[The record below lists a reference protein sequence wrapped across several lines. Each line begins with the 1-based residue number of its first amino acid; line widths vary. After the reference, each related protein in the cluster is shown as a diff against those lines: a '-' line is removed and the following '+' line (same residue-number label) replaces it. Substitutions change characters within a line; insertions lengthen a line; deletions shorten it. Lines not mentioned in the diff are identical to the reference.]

1 MFGLAVRIRVRVSFR
16 RIVRFS
22 GPVARQAM
30 EAETGHMK
38 TDGRFKRCTLKGT
51 VGDAVFAVLCA
62 CGRNIRKLLT
72 HPRAWPVW
80 IAATFGAAMNPT
92 TQQHPLTRLA

>member
-1 MFGLAVRIRVRVSFR
+1 MSGLAVRSRVRVSFR

-22 GPVARQAM
+22 GPVARQAI

-38 TDGRFKRCTLKGT
+38 TDGRLKRCTLNGT

-72 HPRAWPVW
+72 HPRAWLVW
-80 IAATFGAAMNPT
+80 IVATLGATMNPT